1 MRCGIGI
8 GIASVARPKG
18 CPQETAE
25 AEEVEGITYLPPNSL
40 AYRRAVLADRTRPH
54 TFRNSSRQ
62 AMMVLIGIAVGLV
75 GFLLYWCIDVIA
87 DWRHGITK
95 QLLEDGQR
103 SVALAWLFSAFIASC
118 LAVGAASIV
127 VFVSPEAAGS
137 GVPEVMAYLNGSML
151 PRGFDMRT
159 LLAKFFSAALAVASG
174 LPVGPEGPMIYLGA
188 MLGSQLSRRIGQRMA
203 RLGTFFENL
212 TSNKDAR
219 DFTVAGAAAGVAV
232 AFSAPIGGLLFA
244 FEEVAGYFRVSLKD
258 IHGTENTS
266 VFHLNN
272 AAFFR
277 EGVSPLGDSV
287 TAGSGWARKSAPRL
301 AARCDDTAT
310 NHDTASLTTTE
321 RESATGAT
329 VWDAAVALARY
340 IHAHRQLVNNCRV
353 VELGAGCGL
362 VGIAAAHCGASH
374 VVLTDREELQPLLR
388 TNACGDLP
396 TAVDVHVF
404 DWSDEKDLAPRAD
417 VVLASEVAYDEEV
430 VPQLVNA
437 ASRCL
442 QGRGVLLASFDGAVG
457 RHSANRALLTTL
469 ADRGWNVRVEPGGA
483 WLHRD
488 TISVVLA
495 TPPPQSS

>member
-1 MRCGIGI
+1 M
-8 GIASVARPKG
+8 
-18 CPQETAE
+18 
-25 AEEVEGITYLPPNSL
+25 
-40 AYRRAVLADRTRPH
+40 D
-54 TFRNSSRQ
+54 
-62 AMMVLIGIAVGLV
+62 
-75 GFLLYWCIDVIA
+75 
-87 DWRHGITK
+87 
-95 QLLEDGQR
+95 
-103 SVALAWLFSAFIASC
+103 
-118 LAVGAASIV
+118 
-127 VFVSPEAAGS
+127 
-137 GVPEVMAYLNGSML
+137 
-151 PRGFDMRT
+151 T
-159 LLAKFFSAALAVASG
+159 LLKTPSTSTSEEEDAVQWRS
-174 LPVGPEGPMIYLGA
+174 
-188 MLGSQLSRRIGQRMA
+188 LGSSIWEEPSLVNHAATSLRIQIHEQLNICIQQ
-203 RLGTFFENL
+203 
-212 TSNKDAR
+212 
-219 DFTVAGAAAGVAV
+219 
-232 AFSAPIGGLLFA
+232 
-244 FEEVAGYFRVSLKD
+244 
-258 IHGTENTS
+258 
-266 VFHLNN
+266 
-272 AAFFR
+272 
-277 EGVSPLGDSV
+277 
-287 TAGSGWARKSAPRL
+287 APRL

-340 IHAHRQLVNNCRV
+340 VHAHRQLVTNCRV